1 MSASIR
7 NRQTNF
13 LGCWAHLTH
22 NHDKNLVKWQWGRFG
37 GFGGRRLAAERADRA
52 GHLLFQRRPPGG
64 LQKLRAGEGWGVAS
78 ASNCGPGLQM
88 SVVLRVGR
96 GWMWVVV
103 AGFTRRPGLHHG
115 CRGRMLTV
123 HHISHSGRVGA
134 WIPTWA
140 SSIGLVNHWLDYASP
155 CIDEPVV
162 DLEDCETSVLGQLF
176 LLVLWGV
183 RVR

>member
-1 MSASIR
+1 MTKISSNDNEVASAASAGGGL
-7 NRQTNF
+7 RQSGQTGQVICCF
-13 LGCWAHLTH
+13 S
-22 NHDKNLVKWQWGRFG
+22 
-37 GFGGRRLAAERADRA
+37 E
-52 GHLLFQRRPPGG
+52 RPPGG

>member
-78 ASNCGPGLQM
+78 ASNCGPEKQNVKLKQQLKTRKTKERHLGTL
-88 SVVLRVGR
+88 VV
-96 GWMWVVV
+96 
-103 AGFTRRPGLHHG
+103 P
-115 CRGRMLTV
+115 
-123 HHISHSGRVGA
+123 
-134 WIPTWA
+134 
-140 SSIGLVNHWLDYASP
+140 SSAKFFIYM
-155 CIDEPVV
+155 
-162 DLEDCETSVLGQLF
+162 LF
-176 LLVLWGV
+176 LYKFNKCWRKSEFDNAGLNIGRLNCIQSIIRQSFSLNWAVLNDV
-183 RVR
+183 SKKLKRNQI